1 MSLFG
6 FLKKSKEESQP
17 KSPAM
22 LPKTPPQ
29 TALEYY
35 QQGWLFYAAGIYD
48 KAIDYY
54 HYALQNDPHNL
65 DTFYALALALKADGN
80 KSQAIENFKKA
91 LSLVPTLEE
100 PARTMLSQM
109 IQGHIHHI
117 ESGTWDPHRKEE

>member
-1 MSLFG
+1 
-6 FLKKSKEESQP
+6 
-17 KSPAM
+17 M
-22 LPKTPPQ
+22 LPETPPQ

-35 QQGWLFYAAGIYD
+35 QQGWLFYAAGMYD

-54 HYALQNDPHNL
+54 HHALQSDPHNL
-65 DTFYALALALKADGN
+65 DVLYALALALKANGN

-100 PARTMLSQM
+100 PARATMLTHL

-117 ESGTWDPHRKEE
+117 ESGTWAPHRKEE